1 MASQFEQHVMQE
13 LPLSVPYDERSV
25 LAAMHDDRVVSIKAV
40 KQAHQATQ
48 QSDRQAVEQHW
59 QQLAEHHDQL
69 AQLQTQRNQ
78 HKSEQPVQPA
88 QPHTPNNTNNTTT
101 STTPTTSTNVY
112 PGFKTTIRD
121 KVLRHAAHMVHDI
134 KHYSKL
140 PFGSHGE
147 KLKHCFV
154 QHNRIFVSM
163 AMLLIVLF
171 LVFLVVIVTRKSTN
185 I

>member
-1 MASQFEQHVMQE
+1 MASQFEQQVMQE

-48 QSDRQAVEQHW
+48 QSDDQAVEQHW

-69 AQLQTQRNQ
+69 AQLQTKQNQ
-78 HKSEQPVQPA
+78 HKSDQPA
-88 QPHTPNNTNNTTT
+88 QPAQPAQPGRPYQTNRTTT
-101 STTPTTSTNVY
+101 STSNNSY
-112 PGFKTTIRD
+112 PAFRSNIRD
-121 KVLRHAAHMVHDI
+121 KVLRHAAHMVHDV

-171 LVFLVVIVTRKSTN
+171 LVFLVIIVTRKSTN